1 MAKSPSKPRS
11 KDPKEPAAAPA
22 PAPSLDPLPFATRND
37 LAPGV
42 RTGIVAELAPRL
54 AEAIDLAL
62 QAKQAHWNVRGANF
76 AGLHALFDTLAGEAH
91 EHADELAERIVQLGG
106 AAEGTLAAVAART
119 KLPAYP
125 LTLFREED
133 HVNALADAC
142 ARFGRGVR
150 AGIDACTRLG
160 DADSADLLTGIS
172 RASDKM
178 LWMLEAHAQR

>member
-1 MAKSPSKPRS
+1 MAKQPSKARS
-11 KDPKEPAAAPA
+11 KDAKEPDPA
-22 PAPSLDPLPFATRND
+22 PLPGPARETLPFATRND
-37 LAPGV
+37 LAPTLRAGV
-42 RTGIVAELAPRL
+42 VAELAPRL

-91 EHADELAERIVQLGG
+91 GHADELAERIVQLGG
-106 AAEGTLAAVAART
+106 AAEGTLAAVAGRS
-119 KLPAYP
+119 KLPPYP
-125 LTLFREED
+125 LALFREED

-142 ARFGRGVR
+142 ARFGRGAR

-172 RASDKM
+172 RATDKI